1 MKDALQKP
9 MLRTVLALTACILWG
24 SAIPCIKLGY
34 GLFHMM
40 QSPVG
45 DKLIF
50 AGLRFMMAG
59 CLILVIF
66 RLMTRRTVLPAK
78 RNIPKIL
85 LLSSVQTV
93 LQYVFYYI
101 GLANAKGT
109 TSSVITGSA
118 ILFSTCFAAIFFKKE
133 RLTKRKVLGCL
144 IGFGGILIASADAG
158 ERQVSFAANG
168 ELMLLLTSVSFGL
181 STVISKWATADEAP
195 FRVSGWQL
203 LIGGRILCL
212 IGTMAGGTVPQSD
225 WRGWMMMGYL
235 VLISTVAYI
244 LWTALLDV
252 NPVTSVVIFYA
263 VEPIVGVLLS
273 ATLLKEPLAWGKN
286 TLGLVCVVLA
296 IIIVNRPERRTAEA
310 ARD

>member
-1 MKDALQKP
+1 MKSTLQKP
-9 MLRTVLALTACILWG
+9 VLRTVLALTACILWG

-34 GLFHMM
+34 DLFHMI

-45 DKLIF
+45 DRLIF

-59 CLILVIF
+59 CLILLIF
-66 RLMTRRTVLPAK
+66 RIMTRTAVHPAK
-78 RNIPKIL
+78 HNIPKIL
-85 LLSSVQTV
+85 LLSGVQTV

-109 TSSVITGSA
+109 TSAVITGSA
-118 ILFSTCFAAIFFKKE
+118 ILFSTCFAAIFFKEE
-133 RLTKRKVLGCL
+133 RLTKQKVIGCL

-158 ERQVSFAANG
+158 KRQVSFAANG

-181 STVISKWATADEAP
+181 STVISKWATTDEAP

-203 LIGGRILCL
+203 LIGGTILCL
-212 IGTMAGGTVPQSD
+212 IGALAGGTAPRSD

-235 VLISTVAYI
+235 VLISTAAYI

-252 NPVTSVVIFYA
+252 NPVTSIVIFYA
-263 VEPIVGVLLS
+263 VEPIVGVFLS
-273 ATLLKEPLAWGKN
+273 AILLKEPLSLGRN
-286 TLGLVCVVLA
+286 MLGLVCVVLA
-296 IIIVNRPERRTAEA
+296 IIFVNRPERNHAEA
-310 ARD
+310 TGD